1 MKSVSLINAAA
12 RPGTDTAA
20 RAAVSLTPAPR
31 WDPRL
36 YQIATLAGLLG
47 YGVFW
52 LDLEVQ
58 TPTAVAI
65 VVTALVAQLACTRLT
80 ARGRFDPRSALI
92 SALSL
97 CLLLRTGSL
106 GLAILAA
113 GVAIASKFTLRVR
126 DKHLF
131 NPTNFAL
138 VAMMLATGQVWVSPG
153 QWGSGLVFAF
163 LLASAGGLVVNRA
176 ARADVTLA
184 FLASWASLLVARS
197 LWLGEPLAMAVHR
210 LENGALV
217 LFAFFMISDPR
228 TTPDSRAGR
237 VLFAT
242 LVALGAYAVQFK
254 LFRTNGLLWS
264 LAVSSAPRLVEY
276 FDDDP
281 CSPRYPAT
289 LQAPRG
295 MTATRGDAAAERA
308 RGLGVTI
315 EARYTVGEYD
325 ILILSAR
332 ESGGLGTWL
341 RDNGYRVPAGAS
353 SILGSYLKQ
362 GMEFFVAGVELEE
375 QGGL

>member
-126 DKHLF
+126 DKHVF

-184 FLASWASLLVARS
+184 FLASWASLLVA
-197 LWLGEPLAMAVHR
+197 PLATPT
-210 LENGALV
+210 V
-217 LFAFFMISDPR
+217 LAFCGFY
-228 TTPDSRAGR
+228 
-237 VLFAT
+237 
-242 LVALGAYAVQFK
+242 VAKADTK
-254 LFRTNGLLWS
+254 LFNQASQVVLVRHDDKTVLTMANDFRGDLKEFAIVVPVPTVLEKGQIR
-264 LAVSSAPRLVEY
+264 VSDRALIEHLDAYSAPRLVEY

-281 CSPRYPAT
+281 CSPRYPAA
-289 LQAPRG
+289 LQAPMG
-295 MTATRGDAAAERA
+295 MATAR
-308 RGLGVTI
+308 
-315 EARYTVGEYD
+315 
-325 ILILSAR
+325 S
-332 ESGGLGTWL
+332 
-341 RDNGYRVPAGAS
+341 
-353 SILGSYLKQ
+353 
-362 GMEFFVAGVELEE
+362 EE
-375 QGGL
+375 H